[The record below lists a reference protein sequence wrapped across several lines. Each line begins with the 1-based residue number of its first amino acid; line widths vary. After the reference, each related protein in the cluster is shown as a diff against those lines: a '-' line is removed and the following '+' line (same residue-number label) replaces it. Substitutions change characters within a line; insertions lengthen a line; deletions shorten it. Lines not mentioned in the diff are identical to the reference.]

1 MMYNKSLPKDRRRK
15 VFERVVNPLLLKH
28 LETYNGTFKGSC
40 IASNIP
46 IKYLPYFKEVSAS
59 RRAKKLRY
67 RYRGVSKPGY
77 QRPQSFCH
85 LHGADTFSVYNR

>member
-1 MMYNKSLPKDRRRK
+1 MQYNKSLPKDRRRK

-28 LETYNGTFKGSC
+28 LSMATPNC

-85 LHGADTFSVYNR
+85 MHGADTFSVYNR